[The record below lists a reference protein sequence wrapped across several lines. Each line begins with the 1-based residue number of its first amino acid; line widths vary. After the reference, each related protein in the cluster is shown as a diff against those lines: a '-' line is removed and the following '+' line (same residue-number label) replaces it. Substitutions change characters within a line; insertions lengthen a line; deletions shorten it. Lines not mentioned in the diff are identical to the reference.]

1 MEKMIE
7 QPQPPEGDEATTGT
21 MSPLATVR
29 QYLSTNSAKSTFLRN
44 SGLVVKEPRPNRLL
58 NKIFLLDRVIYL
70 CSRHK
75 SNP

>member
-1 MEKMIE
+1 MEQIIE
-7 QPQPPEGDEATTGT
+7 HPQPPEGDEATTGT
-21 MSPLATVR
+21 MSPLARVC

-44 SGLVVKEPRPNRLL
+44 SGLVVKVTRPNRLL